1 RERFLLT
8 DWITV
13 VQAVTSVRYPS
24 HPPPYPPPLEA
35 VPVIRAR
42 CRRSLAPGPSET
54 PRQPRPRHLAA
65 CSRAERHLH
74 RDRTGLCDRTELSA
88 QDPVHGGLEHLAEC
102 LTSECPDQHHQSRRH
117 QCHQHPS
124 GYVATLRC
132 GQCLLHVAPPP
143 ALHHHTSTLHRS
155 VSLSS
160 LMVLSPLMV
169 LLFSPDG
176 VSRPSERRGAGRGR
190 DCGGDCVGGRRRA
203 RKRCSAT
210 GSAAAGLTRCA
221 TPPIRGRSR
230 TGWRSAESRRPPG
243 SS

>member
-1 RERFLLT
+1 MVRT
-8 DWITV
+8 CSVSASCTIPSTI
-13 VQAVTSVRYPS
+13 AVTSTETSRKSTRALPRS
-24 HPPPYPPPLEA
+24 PPPPGA
-35 VPVIRAR
+35 VPVSRAR
-42 CRRSLAPGPSET
+42 SRRSLSPGPSET
-54 PRQPRPRHLAA
+54 PKQPRPRHLWA
-65 CSRAERHLH
+65 CSRAGRHLH
-74 RDRTGLCDRTELSA
+74 RDRTGLCDRTDLSA

-102 LTSECPDQHHQSRRH
+102 LTSERPDQHHQSRRH

-160 LMVLSPLMV
+160 LMVL
-169 LLFSPDG
+169 LFSPDG
-176 VSRPSERRGAGRGR
+176 VFGPSESRVRGRGF
-190 DCGGDCVGGRRRA
+190 GGGCVGGRRRA

-230 TGWRSAESRRPPG
+230 TGSRWAESRRPPG